1 MAKEDFAPPRPK
13 LDKAALA
20 TPNVCLHGQVNE
32 AMLARW
38 IELTLPLRGGKG
50 PLILELSTVGGD
62 AEVGRRIADDVRLLR
77 EAGSSV
83 RFVGKTTV
91 YSAGATVMG
100 GFLRTE
106 RWLARDAVVMVHGRK
121 LSKSLTFEKALR
133 AERPGVEALLAEIDQ
148 GIRIE
153 RIEFAKLIEG
163 SDITMDEIEGQT
175 IANWYLSAEE
185 ALRRGLIAGI
195 L

>member
-1 MAKEDFAPPRPK
+1 MAKDDFAPLQPAT
-13 LDKAALA
+13 DKTALA
-20 TPNVCLHGQVNE
+20 TPNVCLHGEVND
-32 AMLARW
+32 AMLSRW

-50 PLILELSTVGGD
+50 PLVLELTTVGGD

-83 RFVGKTTV
+83 RFVGKTAV
-91 YSAGATVMG
+91 YSAGATIMG
-100 GFLRTE
+100 AFLRTE

-121 LSKSLTFEKALR
+121 LSKSLTFGNALR

-153 RIEFAKLIEG
+153 RVEFGKFIEG
-163 SDITMDEIEGQT
+163 SDITMEEIEGQT
-175 IANWYLSAEE
+175 IANWYLSAED
-185 ALRRGLIAGI
+185 ALKRGLIAGI

>member
-1 MAKEDFAPPRPK
+1 MAKENVAPPRSLP
-13 LDKAALA
+13 DKTALA
-20 TPNVCLHGQVNE
+20 CPNVCLHGEVNE

-77 EAGSSV
+77 EGGSAV
-83 RFVGKTTV
+83 RFVGKTVV
-91 YSAGATVMG
+91 YSAGATIMG
-100 GFLRTE
+100 GFLRGE
-106 RWLARDAVVMVHGRK
+106 RWLSRDAVLMVHGRK

-153 RIEFAKLIEG
+153 NVEFAKLIEG
-163 SDITMDEIEGQT
+163 SDIALEEIQERT

-185 ALRRGLIAGI
+185 ALARGLIAGI

>member
-1 MAKEDFAPPRPK
+1 MAKEAFSPSTTPSE
-13 LDKAALA
+13 KAALA
-20 TPNVCLHGQVNE
+20 SPNVSLHGEVNE

-50 PLILELSTVGGD
+50 PLVLELSTVGGD

-77 EAGSSV
+77 DAGSVV
-83 RFVGKTTV
+83 RFLGKTTV
-91 YSAGATVMG
+91 YSAGATIMG
-100 GFLRTE
+100 GFRRAE
-106 RWLARDAVVMVHGRK
+106 RWLARDTVIMVHGRK

-153 RIEFAKLIEG
+153 RVEFGKFIEG
-163 SDITMDEIEGQT
+163 SDISLQEIEDRT
-175 IANWYLSAEE
+175 IINWYLSAEE
-185 ALRRGLIAGI
+185 ALKRGLVAGI